1 MFCTTFSGP
10 PSEDADISGCL
21 RPLYCQVL
29 PNDELYMPLSS
40 SLIELSIPDGE
51 GACVLMGKILLDI
64 NMAVLEEYN
73 SFQGAFIPRGHLRCK
88 PDGKNNFHS
97 EEFAVISGVN
107 IIRLKELGNQP
118 LIWAQLKLKNFILQM
133 AAALYLFKPVTVS
146 LRLHIY
152 SWMSV

>member
-118 LIWAQLKLKNFILQM
+118 LIRAQLKLKNFILQM

-152 SWMSV
+152 S

>member
-10 PSEDADISGCL
+10 PSEDADTSGCL

-118 LIWAQLKLKNFILQM
+118 LIRAQLKLKNFILQM

-152 SWMSV
+152 S